1 LITAGRGPNQCI
13 QYYGLGVRSP
23 ANASRARLIVAVV
36 APLVVG
42 LLLCAWL
49 VTDQRQRVRL
59 QADEAV
65 RATVA
70 GAVGQVRT
78 AIRDQASTATAGP
91 QPGDR
96 TVPVADVAG
105 SGLSLDITALARD
118 SGTAVLDDTLTPASI
133 VVAVYGSGSAP
144 QDTEQRRQ
152 QITGYRVVPL
162 ALNPVITGLASGSG
176 GLVVRGPNRVVATT
190 NGTAP
195 SGAPRFGVDMQMSDT
210 PGWVVQS
217 WLPSPATPGVTWFW
231 ALAILVL
238 FAGISAVLGY
248 FVRQQSRLAA
258 HQRQLE
264 RDRVLVT
271 GIAPVL
277 QASLDMGE
285 VLPAVSSH
293 LADGLALAGLSLST
307 PSATGERQVFGWGV
321 APDASVSP
329 LLTPPERL
337 ESGATFA
344 LSLTRGGRVLG
355 VLRVVCG
362 EPLNREDLLALATAS
377 ELVGSTFAN
386 AEAYTRQQELLERM
400 RSVDELKTVFL
411 ATASHELRT
420 PVTAIVG
427 FSSLLL
433 GQWDGM
439 TPEQGRGLMERVLSN
454 GRRLETLIEQLLDFS
469 RLERGLPK
477 TGEELLDLGRT
488 VRKILT
494 DQPELTAKHT
504 LDLRLGE
511 ECVVR
516 GSTAAVE
523 RIVTNLVGNAAKYAP
538 PETKITVTVWAE
550 ADRIQLIVDD
560 EGAGVAPKD
569 RQRVFSRFYRG
580 RSDAVSSTKGVGIG
594 LAIVAEYAATMSGVA
609 SVSSAPSGGARFSV
623 SFPAVRVLAGV
634 AREGEHDVAVS

>member
-1 LITAGRGPNQCI
+1 
-13 QYYGLGVRSP
+13 VRSP
-23 ANASRARLIVAVV
+23 ANASRARLIAAVV
-36 APLVVG
+36 APLIVG

-49 VTDQRQRVRL
+49 VANQRQRARL

-65 RATVA
+65 RAGVA

-78 AIRDQASTATAGP
+78 AIRDEVSAATAGP

-96 TVPVADVAG
+96 TVPVADVQG
-105 SGLSLDITALARD
+105 SGVSVDIAALARD
-118 SGTAVLDDTLTPASI
+118 SGTAGLDDALSPASI
-133 VVAVYGSGSAP
+133 VVPVYGSGAAP

-152 QITGYRVVPL
+152 QITGYRIVPL
-162 ALNPVITGLASGSG
+162 ALNPVITGLAAGTGG
-176 GLVVRGPNRVVATT
+176 GLIVRGPDRVVATT
-190 NGTAP
+190 NGTPP
-195 SGAPRFGVDMQMSDT
+195 SGAPTFGVDMQMSNI

-231 ALAILVL
+231 ALAVLIL
-238 FAGISAVLGY
+238 FAAISGVLGY
-248 FVRQQSRLAA
+248 FVRQHTRLAA
-258 HQRQLE
+258 RQRQLE

-307 PSATGERQVFGWGV
+307 PSATGERQVFGWGT
-321 APDASVSP
+321 APDASVAP

-362 EPLNREDLLALATAS
+362 EALSREDLLALATAS

-386 AEAYTRQQELLERM
+386 AEAYTRQQELVERM

-439 TPEQGRGLMERVLSN
+439 TQEQGRGLMERVLSN

-477 TGEELLDLGRT
+477 TSAEMLDLGRT
-488 VRKILT
+488 VGKILA
-494 DQPELTAKHT
+494 DQSELTAKHT
-504 LDLRLGE
+504 LELRLAE
-511 ECVVR
+511 DCVVR

-560 EGAGVAPKD
+560 EGPGVAPKE

-580 RSDAVSSTKGVGIG
+580 RSDSVSSTKGVGIG

-609 SVSSAPSGGARFSV
+609 GVSSAPGGGARFSV

-634 AREGEHDVAVS
+634 AREGEPDVAVS

>member
-1 LITAGRGPNQCI
+1 M
-13 QYYGLGVRSP
+13 
-23 ANASRARLIVAVV
+23 
-36 APLVVG
+36 
-42 LLLCAWL
+42 
-49 VTDQRQRVRL
+49 
-59 QADEAV
+59 
-65 RATVA
+65 
-70 GAVGQVRT
+70 
-78 AIRDQASTATAGP
+78 ST
-91 QPGDR
+91 
-96 TVPVADVAG
+96 
-105 SGLSLDITALARD
+105 
-118 SGTAVLDDTLTPASI
+118 
-133 VVAVYGSGSAP
+133 
-144 QDTEQRRQ
+144 TEQRRA
-152 QITGYRVVPL
+152 QITGYRIAPL
-162 ALNPVITGLASGSG
+162 ALQPVITALAADKG
-176 GLVVRGPNRVVATT
+176 GLIVRGPNRIVAAT
-190 NGTAP
+190 
-195 SGAPRFGVDMQMSDT
+195 SGRPPAGARLFGVDMTISNT

-217 WLPSPATPGVTWFW
+217 WLPSPAMPGVTWFW
-231 ALAILVL
+231 ILAVLAL
-238 FAGISAVLGY
+238 FAAISGVLWY
-248 FVRQQSRLAA
+248 FVRQHAVLTAR
-258 HQRQLE
+258 QRQLE

-307 PSATGERQVFGWGV
+307 PSATGERQVFGWGTAPDPKV
-321 APDASVSP
+321 APLPS
-329 LLTPPERL
+329 LPERL
-337 ESGATFA
+337 EPGATFA

-362 EPLNREDLLALATAS
+362 TTLSREDLLALATAS

-386 AEAYTRQQELLERM
+386 AEAYARQQELVERM

-477 TGEELLDLGRT
+477 SSEEMLDLGRT
-488 VRKILT
+488 VGKILG
-494 DQPELTAKHT
+494 DQPELTAKHE
-504 LDLRLGE
+504 LKLRLE
-511 ECVVR
+511 DNCTVR

-538 PETKITVTVWAE
+538 QQTTITVTVWTE
-550 ADRIQLIVDD
+550 DERVQLIVDD
-560 EGAGVAPKD
+560 EGPGVPATD

-580 RSDAVSSTKGVGIG
+580 RGDSVSSTKGVGIG
-594 LAIVAEYAATMSGVA
+594 LAIVSEYAATMSGVA
-609 SVSSAPSGGARFSV
+609 SVSSAPGGGARFSV

-634 AREGEHDVAVS
+634 AREGEADVALS

>member
-1 LITAGRGPNQCI
+1 MA
-13 QYYGLGVRSP
+13 
-23 ANASRARLIVAVV
+23 A
-36 APLVVG
+36 
-42 LLLCAWL
+42 
-49 VTDQRQRVRL
+49 
-59 QADEAV
+59 
-65 RATVA
+65 
-70 GAVGQVRT
+70 
-78 AIRDQASTATAGP
+78 
-91 QPGDR
+91 QPGD
-96 TVPVADVAG
+96 
-105 SGLSLDITALARD
+105 ARRHL
-118 SGTAVLDDTLTPASI
+118 VL
-133 VVAVYGSGSAP
+133 
-144 QDTEQRRQ
+144 
-152 QITGYRVVPL
+152 
-162 ALNPVITGLASGSG
+162 
-176 GLVVRGPNRVVATT
+176 GPRH
-190 NGTAP
+190 
-195 SGAPRFGVDMQMSDT
+195 
-210 PGWVVQS
+210 
-217 WLPSPATPGVTWFW
+217 
-231 ALAILVL
+231 LVL
-238 FAGISAVLGY
+238 FAAISGVLGY

-258 HQRQLE
+258 RQRQLE

-307 PSATGERQVFGWGV
+307 PSPTGERQVFGWGV
-321 APDASVSP
+321 APDATVSP
-329 LLTPPERL
+329 LPTPPERL
-337 ESGATFA
+337 ESGETFA

-362 EPLNREDLLALATAS
+362 EALSREDLLALATAS

-386 AEAYTRQQELLERM
+386 AEAYARQQELVERM

-439 TPEQGRGLMERVLSN
+439 TQEQGRGLMERVLSN

-477 TGEELLDLGRT
+477 TSEEVLDMGRT
-488 VRKILT
+488 VGKILA

-504 LDLRLGE
+504 LELRLGDD
-511 ECVVR
+511 CVVR

-523 RIVTNLVGNAAKYAP
+523 RVVTNLVGNAAKYAP

-560 EGAGVAPKD
+560 EGPGVAAKD

-580 RSDAVSSTKGVGIG
+580 RSDSVSSTKGVGIG

-609 SVSSAPSGGARFSV
+609 SVSTAPGGGARFSV

-634 AREGEHDVAVS
+634 AGEGEPDVAVS